1 MDKQQEQVERSQKLD
16 AAGAAAVPPP
26 ATSVPPPPPA
36 GVQAPSGVDDFH
48 TTLHG
53 LTAALFQRF
62 PDATARLEQLASHL
76 ATVHMLIDHIH
87 SEQIT
92 RQEANTPDDE
102 VREIDRQKWIH
113 AEMPENRGH
122 DAVQKIAI
130 IVPKRA
136 RPWIEKSRAVP
147 GLETTKHIIPM
158 RDDAGLDTPIQPV
171 THDERKSV
179 A

>member
-62 PDATARLEQLASHL
+62 PDATARLEQLARCQ
-76 ATVHMLIDHIH
+76 LIAPDVVGMGRPHRVL
-87 SEQIT
+87 T
-92 RQEANTPDDE
+92 R
-102 VREIDRQKWIH
+102 
-113 AEMPENRGH
+113 
-122 DAVQKIAI
+122 
-130 IVPKRA
+130 
-136 RPWIEKSRAVP
+136 
-147 GLETTKHIIPM
+147 
-158 RDDAGLDTPIQPV
+158 
-171 THDERKSV
+171 
-179 A
+179 